1 MRTEIRDLN
10 NPLIA
15 SFIDNRAAGQPG
27 MAPMPDDYADFDT
40 FIAAHRDYLQS
51 EHILNTREVSKLL
64 LQAKETTSS
73 AHLSFLSGIIAT
85 RKAYSAFL
93 MHGIE
98 GCNKVLGAG
107 RN

>member
-15 SFIDNRAAGQPG
+15 SFIENKAPGQPG
-27 MAPMPDDYADFDT
+27 MAPMPDDYADFDA
-40 FIAAHRDYLQS
+40 FIISHRDYLQS
-51 EHILNTREVSKLL
+51 EHMLNSREVSKLML
-64 LQAKETTSS
+64 AAKNTTSS

-93 MHGIE
+93 MSGIE